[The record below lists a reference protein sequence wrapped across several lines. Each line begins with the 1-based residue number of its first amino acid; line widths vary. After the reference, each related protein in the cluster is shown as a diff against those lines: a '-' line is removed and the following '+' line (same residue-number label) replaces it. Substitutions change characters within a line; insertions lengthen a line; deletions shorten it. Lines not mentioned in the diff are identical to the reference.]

1 MDPDPPEL
9 PTALLRWVTTF
20 NFASSV
26 RSLKDLQDGEILW
39 QILVDIR
46 PDYFTGSIPDASA
59 ANSDNWIPRWQNLK
73 HVERMVMSF
82 IRDECGRLPRL
93 SKKLTPDLKAI
104 AIDGSSEELI
114 QVIQSTHLTPEL
126 SNMTLQLVKAV
137 LLAAMYSPSS
147 NQRMME
153 VMYSLG
159 PKVGAPIATFIGNIE
174 ARDQQLAEAES
185 RGDVGSDTD
194 GILSPERSGTPQ
206 ILGIQ
211 RDMELEREERL
222 IQAYSTIK
230 NLEERNGTL
239 TEDLKESR
247 MNAAKID
254 EELADIKYRIEQR
267 GLKAGDNEML
277 EELRQRS
284 SQDKDYIAGLET
296 ELEALRSSSESQE
309 RQLIRLRG
317 ESEYQQRLRDEIQ
330 FLKTE
335 KDDLVQRSKASENLK
350 KKIQTLQDSEKSSNA
365 VRQENESLR
374 EDLQKMKSYKDKCV
388 ALQKANEEFS
398 KTIANV
404 EQEIYDQKTT
414 RKRLDHEIKIYM
426 KRYEDAKDRQQR
438 DAEVINDQEERI
450 RDLEAG
456 QGKATQDL
464 GNLDDE
470 LSSKDKVYSDLSV
483 RSAALKWSWIL
494 IRRHRR
500 SKLSELE
507 AENSRLKQAP
517 ETQKDDAV
525 AQKDHESLQRQHH
538 DVERKY
544 LDTYQENIGLD
555 TALKDSDPEVL
566 VYDPSRHNETLGTDF
581 ASSRPYLGLRDRF
594 RTEEEGRKTAEQ
606 RVSDLETELA
616 DLKVK
621 FYEAESRLS
630 VIDRDE
636 STAVE
641 ELRKSNTA
649 KIEVLD
655 DEKTRL
661 TDRAKNT
668 QFELDEY
675 RSLLRHSLMDN
686 NALLKED
693 PELRTKNDFKLIS
706 SQLGDFK
713 MKAEPT
719 EEELALSLTKLI
731 ENGRQGIRN
740 AEEAA
745 AKTKSTLE
753 SQIEGLQQ
761 RLQRAQEEIAKGV
774 TTPVQENIQRELSLM
789 TSAWYDITSRMQSD
803 AVIVQRRSDAPRS
816 FLNRQRKLL
825 SNPVLPGLLYSNVF
839 CHEWLNWPRN
849 MRQSGV

>member
-1 MDPDPPEL
+1 M
-9 PTALLRWVTTF
+9 
-20 NFASSV
+20 
-26 RSLKDLQDGEILW
+26 G
-39 QILVDIR
+39 
-46 PDYFTGSIPDASA
+46 
-59 ANSDNWIPRWQNLK
+59 
-73 HVERMVMSF
+73 F

-93 SKKLTPDLKAI
+93 SKKMNPDLKAI

-114 QVIQSTHLTPEL
+114 QVMQSPPPSLKL
-126 SNMTLQLVKAV
+126 SNIMQQLVKAV

-159 PKVGAPIATFIGNIE
+159 PKIGAPIATFIGNME

-206 ILGIQ
+206 IGGIQ
-211 RDMELEREERL
+211 RDLELEREERL

-230 NLEERNGTL
+230 NLEERNVAL

-247 MNAAKID
+247 TNAAKID
-254 EELADIKYRIEQR
+254 DELADLKYRIEQR
-267 GLKAGDNEML
+267 GLKAGDNELL

-284 SQDKDYIAGLET
+284 SQDKDYIAELET
-296 ELEALRSSSESQE
+296 ELEALRSTSESQE
-309 RQLIRLRG
+309 RQLVRLKG
-317 ESEYQQRLRDEIQ
+317 DSEYQQRLRDEIQ
-330 FLKTE
+330 YLKTE
-335 KDDLVQRSKASENLK
+335 KDDLLQKSKASENLK
-350 KKIQTLQDSEKSSNA
+350 KKIQTLQDSEKSANA

-374 EDLQKMKSYKDKCV
+374 EDLQKTKSYKDKC
-388 ALQKANEEFS
+388 ATLQKANEEFS

-456 QGKATQDL
+456 QGKVTQDL

-494 IRRHRR
+494 MRRHRR

-507 AENSRLKQAP
+507 AENSRLKHTP
-517 ETQKDDAV
+517 ETQKDAAA
-525 AQKDHESLQRQHH
+525 AQHDHELLQRQYH

-544 LDTYQENIGLD
+544 LSTYQDNIGLD

-566 VYDPSRHNETLGTDF
+566 AYGPSRHGETSGTDL
-581 ASSRPYLGLRDRF
+581 ASSRPYLELRERF
-594 RTEEEGRKTAEQ
+594 RIEEEGRKTAEQ
-606 RVSDLETELA
+606 RSSDLETELV
-616 DLKVK
+616 DIKVK
-621 FYEAESRLS
+621 FHEAESKLS
-630 VIDRDE
+630 VLDKDE
-636 STAVE
+636 STIVE
-641 ELRKSNTA
+641 ELRKSSAA
-649 KIEVLD
+649 KVEVLD

-675 RSLLRHSLMDN
+675 RSLLRHSLMSSH
-686 NALLKED
+686 ALLKED
-693 PELRTKNDFKLIS
+693 TELRTKNDFKLIS

-713 MKAEPT
+713 TKTEPT
-719 EEELALSLTKLI
+719 EEELALSLTKMI

-745 AKTKSTLE
+745 AKVHSRSLRSQPLISPHAQSLVKQSPSTQPSRQGFAAFNFLA
-753 SQIEGLQQ
+753 SLSKPNYKLSKDY
-761 RLQRAQEEIAKGV
+761 RLW
-774 TTPVQENIQRELSLM
+774 M
-789 TSAWYDITSRMQSD
+789 
-803 AVIVQRRSDAPRS
+803 RR
-816 FLNRQRKLL
+816 
-825 SNPVLPGLLYSNVF
+825 
-839 CHEWLNWPRN
+839 
-849 MRQSGV
+849 